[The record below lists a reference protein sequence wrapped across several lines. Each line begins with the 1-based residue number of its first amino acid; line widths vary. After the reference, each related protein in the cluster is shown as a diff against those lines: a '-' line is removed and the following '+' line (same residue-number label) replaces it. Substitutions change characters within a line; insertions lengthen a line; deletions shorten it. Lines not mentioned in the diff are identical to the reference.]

1 MITDL
6 GDVTTAHTK
15 IDSSG
20 IHTSHSIDVDKTGSF
35 GRVNFDGV
43 DGHTF
48 IQETADDTLKIF
60 VGGEAKME
68 FAEGSENIF
77 MQANNY
83 NFRDASFNSSFK
95 IEANNHLLS
104 GSLTS
109 TGSFGKIDAVNNI
122 DLPDNGNIR
131 FGIDADMNIVHNG
144 TDTFIDN
151 YTGHLNIRNNANDKD
166 IVFISDDGSGGVT
179 EYFRLDGDT
188 VRVEAPKSFRWA
200 DGARAQ
206 FGASSDLQVYHDGT
220 DSFITNGTGD
230 LHISQSASDKDILF
244 SVNDGGTIL
253 AALKIDASDV
263 GAVRLPNDSQKLLIG
278 AGDDLRFQHNGSH
291 SFIQQ
296 YGTGDLYID
305 NTVDDGNI
313 IFRSDDESGGVKTY
327 LQLDGGLGYMTAQ
340 THMVFDDN
348 ALVVL
353 GTGSDLQIY
362 HDGTHNYVDINNGNL
377 YFRDDADNNI
387 FLIYREGNGV
397 QLTEGNITI
406 PGTSKVIFDG
416 ATSGH
421 SHIAE
426 SSADIMDFTVGGD
439 LMLRL
444 DEASNIVNVPQSR
457 LIVSGSDLW
466 STGNQGGSTDNVVVL
481 QLGRMI
487 DSPNNALVRFY
498 ADDALDLIEYNMLR
512 YGAKH
517 RFTRGSA
524 AGGRVNMMTVE
535 GSATTQFKLW
545 HQSNNVGGGDTTG
558 SAVIYLNATT
568 GSGQSYINSGGG
580 LSIATGSVII
590 GGTSATNSK
599 LNVKSEGS
607 TQSVIRIDGDDG
619 RGANRYALDI
629 VDDDSNSR
637 GSVRIS
643 TTSGPSLIVNGDVT
657 GSIATTASFGRIEAD
672 SYSLATLTEVSGGLE
687 STGSFGN
694 LEVKNHILLP
704 DSAIVNL
711 GNGRDLKL
719 KHDGNSTITNTSGN
733 ITISNQADDKDI
745 IFKTD
750 DGSGGTTAYITLDGS
765 ATSILIGKNT
775 EPSSDDA
782 IDLGSASK
790 RFQDVFAVQ
799 TTVGAVFETGLRSK
813 GIGKEETGTIV
824 VWRNGGLV
832 PCDKSED
839 TMVMGVTKKGKDEPI
854 VMGAEPVLVT
864 GDVKEGDFITT
875 STKQGHGK
883 KLENG
888 YLLKKEMF
896 GKVIAQALEDS
907 SGESSLIK
915 CMIRKM

>member
-1 MITDL
+1 MFGHDDDSFAAGLIYNAH
-6 GDVTTAHTK
+6 GDQLSLQTQQASNTIRIATGNNDESF
-15 IDSSG
+15 IFSG
-20 IHTSHSIDVDKTGSF
+20 Y
-35 GRVNFDGV
+35 
-43 DGHTF
+43 
-48 IQETADDTLKIF
+48 
-60 VGGEAKME
+60 
-68 FAEGSENIF
+68 NI
-77 MQANNY
+77 
-83 NFRDASFNSSFK
+83 
-95 IEANNHLLS
+95 S
-104 GSLTS
+104 GSITS
-109 TGSFGKIDAVNNI
+109 TGSFGSVH
-122 DLPDNGNIR
+122 LPD
-131 FGIDADMNIVHNG
+131 FGKAI
-144 TDTFIDN
+144 F
-151 YTGHLNIRNNANDKD
+151 
-166 IVFISDDGSGGVT
+166 GVS
-179 EYFRLDGDT
+179 E
-188 VRVEAPKSFRWA
+188 
-200 DGARAQ
+200 
-206 FGASSDLQVYHDGT
+206 DLQIYHDGT
-220 DSFITNGTGD
+220 NSFIDNETGYVKLRNLLPD
-230 LHISQSASDKDILF
+230 GDIYL
-244 SVNDGGTIL
+244 STSGSEGQINAIT
-253 AALKIDASDV
+253 IDASNTGRV
-263 GAVRLPNDSQKLLIG
+263 KLPNDNQYLAIG
-278 AGDDLRFQHNGSH
+278 AS
-291 SFIQQ
+291 
-296 YGTGDLYID
+296 GDLYFYHDGSNSTIRNATGNLILRND
-305 NTVDDGNI
+305 TDDGDI
-313 IFRSDDESGGVKTY
+313 IFQTDDESGGVKNY
-327 LQLDGGLGYMTAQ
+327 LTLDGGLGYMTAQ

-397 QLTEGNITI
+397 QLAEGNITI

-498 ADDALDLIEYNMLR
+498 ADDAQDLIEYNMLR

-629 VDDDSNSR
+629 VDDDGNSR

-657 GSIATTASFGRIEAD
+657 GSIACLLYTSDAAD
-672 SYSLATLTEVSGGLE
+672 E
-687 STGSFGN
+687 
-694 LEVKNHILLP
+694 
-704 DSAIVNL
+704 
-711 GNGRDLKL
+711 
-719 KHDGNSTITNTSGN
+719 
-733 ITISNQADDKDI
+733 
-745 IFKTD
+745 
-750 DGSGGTTAYITLDGS
+750 
-765 ATSILIGKNT
+765 
-775 EPSSDDA
+775 
-782 IDLGSASK
+782 
-790 RFQDVFAVQ
+790 
-799 TTVGAVFETGLRSK
+799 
-813 GIGKEETGTIV
+813 
-824 VWRNGGLV
+824 
-832 PCDKSED
+832 
-839 TMVMGVTKKGKDEPI
+839 
-854 VMGAEPVLVT
+854 
-864 GDVKEGDFITT
+864 
-875 STKQGHGK
+875 
-883 KLENG
+883 
-888 YLLKKEMF
+888 
-896 GKVIAQALEDS
+896 
-907 SGESSLIK
+907 
-915 CMIRKM
+915 